1 MNVVQAILSAL
12 RHNAKFE
19 GLECAVLQI
28 FSRGALGMRSTI
40 GGPAFGST
48 MIRPPASSFN
58 RGLRQLVGARHSERS
73 EKLS

>member
-12 RHNAKFE
+12 RHHAKFE
-19 GLECAVLQI
+19 GLRCAVPLI

-40 GGPAFGST
+40 GGPAFSST
-48 MIRPPASSFN
+48 MIRPTPSSFN
-58 RGLRQLVGARHSERS
+58 RGLRQFVGARHSERS